1 MERFIVV
8 GAMIYDLRAIPY
20 KDSKEMNQPVRLRG
34 TAGGVARN
42 AAEKLACLKQKAILV
57 SACGMDM
64 TGDML
69 LEDAR
74 KKGIDV
80 SYVKQLPSDKTSGLL
95 VICDECNRPVCSMLD
110 AGVLNAVDNLFL
122 YSTMQDFNAEDIF
135 IADNNLDAEQL
146 QFITHQHANT
156 WLLPVADKNI
166 VPYMNIMSSFQG
178 VQINDRM
185 LIEDLHLSID
195 DLHQSIHS
203 LLYQNGV
210 KSLLLTLGERGI
222 LYADRHGMIQA
233 ISPYCQAADKS
244 SAQEIVM
251 SAFLSKV
258 LQHMPKDKALE
269 YALCALLLENEK
281 ANEKTFLI
289 NEEKIIEKLEYYQIK
304 TTKEAVYV
312 SEMY

>member
-1 MERFIVV
+1 ML

-20 KDSKEMNQPVRLRG
+20 KESKGMNQPVRLRG

-42 AAEKLACLKQKAILV
+42 ASEKLACLNQKVILI

-64 TGDML
+64 TGNVL

-74 KKGIDV
+74 KKGVDV

-95 VICDECNRPVCSMLD
+95 VICDEYDQPICSMLD

-122 YSTMQDFNAEDIF
+122 YTMMQDFNAEDTF
-135 IADNNLDAEQL
+135 IADNNLDIEQL
-146 QFITHQHANT
+146 RFITHQHANT

-166 VPYMNIMSSFQG
+166 VPYMNCMSTFQG
-178 VQINDRM
+178 VQLNDRM
-185 LIEDLHLSID
+185 LYEDLHLSIE
-195 DLHQSIHS
+195 DLGHSIDV
-203 LLYQNGV
+203 LMDKYGIQ
-210 KSLLLTLGERGI
+210 SLLLTLGENGI
-222 LYADRHGMIQA
+222 LYADHHSVIRA
-233 ISPYCQAADKS
+233 VSPYCKAADKA
-244 SAQEIVM
+244 SAQEIVI
-251 SAFLSKV
+251 SAFLSKL

-281 ANEKTFLI
+281 AHEKSFLI

-304 TTKEAVYV
+304 IIKEETYV
-312 SEMY
+312 SEMC

>member
-1 MERFIVV
+1 MEQFVV
-8 GAMIYDLRAIPY
+8 LGAMIYDLRAIPY
-20 KDSKEMNQPVRLRG
+20 KDSKGMNQPVRLRG

-42 AAEKLACLKQKAILV
+42 AAEKLACLKQKVTLI

-64 TGDML
+64 TGNVL
-69 LEDAR
+69 LADAR

-95 VICDECNRPVCSMLD
+95 VICDEYDQPVSSMLD

-122 YSTMQDFNAEDIF
+122 YSTIQDFNMQDTF
-135 IADNNLDAEQL
+135 IVDNNLDVEQL
-146 QFITHQHANT
+146 QFITHQHSNT

-178 VQINDRM
+178 VQLNERM
-185 LIEDLHLSID
+185 LIEDLHLSTD
-195 DLHQSIHS
+195 DLHHSIDILIH
-203 LLYQNGV
+203 QKGI
-210 KSLLLTLGERGI
+210 KSLLLTLGEKGI
-222 LYADRHGMIQA
+222 LYADHYGMIRA
-233 ISPYCQAADKS
+233 ISPYCKVADKVL
-244 SAQEIVM
+244 AQEIVM

-281 ANEKTFLI
+281 AHEKTFLM
-289 NEEKIIEKLEYYQIK
+289 NEERIIEKLEYYQIK
-304 TTKEAVYV
+304 TIKEEAYV
-312 SEMY
+312 SEVY

>member
-1 MERFIVV
+1 MESFVV
-8 GAMIYDLRAIPY
+8 LGAMIYDLRAIPY
-20 KDSKEMNQPVRLRG
+20 KDSKGMNQPVRLRG

-42 AAEKLACLKQKAILV
+42 AAEKLAYLKQKVTLI

-64 TGDML
+64 TGNVL

-95 VICDECNRPVCSMLD
+95 VICDEFDQPVSSMLD

-122 YSTMQDFNAEDIF
+122 YSTIQDFNSEVLF
-135 IADNNLDAEQL
+135 IADNNFDVEQL
-146 QFITHQHANT
+146 QFITYQHKNT

-166 VPYMNIMSSFQG
+166 VPYMNVMPSFRG
-178 VQINDRM
+178 VQLNERM
-185 LIEDLHLSID
+185 LIEDLHLSSEDPYHSINV
-195 DLHQSIHS
+195 LMHQHGI
-203 LLYQNGV
+203 Q
-210 KSLLLTLGERGI
+210 SLLLTLGEKGI
-222 LYADRHGMIQA
+222 FYADHHCMIHA
-233 ISPYCQAADKS
+233 ISPYCKAADKA

-251 SAFLSKV
+251 CAFLSKV

-281 ANEKTFLI
+281 AHEKTFLM
-289 NEEKIIEKLEYYQIK
+289 NEEKIIEKLEYYQIR
-304 TTKEAVYV
+304 TIKEEVYV
-312 SEMY
+312 SEVY

>member
-1 MERFIVV
+1 MERFVV
-8 GAMIYDLRAIPY
+8 LGAMIYDLRAIPY
-20 KDSKEMNQPVRLRG
+20 KESKGMNQPVRLRG

-42 AAEKLACLKQKAILV
+42 AAEKLACLNQKVILI

-64 TGDML
+64 TGNML

-74 KKGIDV
+74 KKGVDV

-95 VICDECNRPVCSMLD
+95 VICDEYDQPICSMLD

-122 YSTMQDFNAEDIF
+122 YSMMQDFNAEDTF
-135 IADNNLDAEQL
+135 IADNNLDIEQL
-146 QFITHQHANT
+146 RFITHQHANT

-166 VPYMNIMSSFQG
+166 VPYMNCMSAFQG
-178 VQINDRM
+178 VQLNDRM
-185 LIEDLHLSID
+185 MIEDLHLSIE
-195 DLHQSIHS
+195 DLDHSIDVLMHQHGIR
-203 LLYQNGV
+203 
-210 KSLLLTLGERGI
+210 SLLLTLGENGI
-222 LYADRHGMIQA
+222 LYADHHSVIRA
-233 ISPYCQAADKS
+233 VSPYCTAADKA
-244 SAQEIVM
+244 SAQEIVI

-281 ANEKTFLI
+281 THEKSFLM

-304 TTKEAVYV
+304 IIKEEAYV
-312 SEMY
+312 SEMC